1 MDTPTHCFHQ
11 WMAAALAAAEWKRV
25 LEDFDS
31 KDPGEHSLT
40 PDVYAAI
47 RRECGGV
54 AAVPGGIGDE
64 AGRTPAVVAASRETI
79 LTVLK
84 DYKHFTVE
92 TQLDRL
98 WDTRGPSYVAEQ
110 PDDCYDDPRLQSDY
124 RGESA
129 GTNRSEKH
137 TSE

>member
-1 MDTPTHCFHQ
+1 MRISDWSSDVCSSD
-11 WMAAALAAAEWKRV
+11 L
-25 LEDFDS
+25 
-31 KDPGEHSLT
+31 GEHSLT

-98 WDTRGPSYVAEQ
+98 WDTSGPIYVAET

-124 RGESA
+124 PGESA
-129 GTNRSEKH
+129 GTKAIMDVYCHEDGYFHGYDDWTR
-137 TSE
+137 TRL

>member
-1 MDTPTHCFHQ
+1 MRISDWSSDVCSSD
-11 WMAAALAAAEWKRV
+11 L
-25 LEDFDS
+25 
-31 KDPGEHSLT
+31 GEHSLT

-98 WDTRGPSYVAEQ
+98 WDTSGPIYVEIGRAQGRNTVNKAHTVLRPLLEKKKKESSNSY
-110 PDDCYDDPRLQSDY
+110 
-124 RGESA
+124 
-129 GTNRSEKH
+129 
-137 TSE
+137 